1 MAEIKKDSFIVGRHL
16 QVSVHPSEARPYST
30 RHFPDKYHRRLLR
43 LSSYYGTS
51 LEEMLNCS
59 VGHGL
64 SALERIRTQQEAE
77 KISAQ
82 AEAEAEEAEAE
93 AESEAE

>member
-1 MAEIKKDSFIVGRHL
+1 MAETKIGNYTLGRHL

-30 RHFPDKYHRRLLR
+30 RHFPDKYRQRLFHLAG
-43 LSSYYGTS
+43 YYGVS

-64 SALERIRTQQEAE
+64 SALEKIRT
-77 KISAQ
+77 Q
-82 AEAEAEEAEAE
+82 AEAEAG
-93 AESEAE
+93 SEVE